1 MARTNK
7 KLCYHR
13 KEELIE
19 LGRTVELL
27 YERVGDIDEISI
39 EGDGS
44 VILRREIYFRK
55 PNGTEWFRHLIRD
68 RLDKLQIPCEIL
80 STGECWRPFKES
92 KTPKER
98 SHWYARIVIDPTFTI
113 DRLIST

>member
-7 KLCYHR
+7 KLCYHS

-19 LGRTVELL
+19 LDRTVELL
-27 YERVGDIDEISI
+27 YEKVGDIDEISI

-92 KTPKER
+92 KTLKER
-98 SHWYARIVIDPTFTI
+98 TTSPR
-113 DRLIST
+113 S